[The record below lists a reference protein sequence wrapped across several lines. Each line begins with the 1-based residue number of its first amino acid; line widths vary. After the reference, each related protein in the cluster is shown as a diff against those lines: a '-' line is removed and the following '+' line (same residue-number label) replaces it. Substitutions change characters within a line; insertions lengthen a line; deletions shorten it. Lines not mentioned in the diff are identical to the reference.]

1 MNSLRFSGERDSQKS
16 VWAPAALERKYNI
29 VQSKTT
35 TLAGEAST
43 GFSITGGVNLKP
55 GSILG
60 ILVLRLYSR
69 TLLIFGNVDELCF

>member
-1 MNSLRFSGERDSQKS
+1 VGREILKRVFGLLQLWKGNTILC
-16 VWAPAALERKYNI
+16 
-29 VQSKTT
+29 
-35 TLAGEAST
+35 T